1 MREWFN
7 RLEKQTEFSNS
18 KVCAH
23 HYIGFLRRGR
33 EKYIE
38 VVGGNSFPF
47 ATLIHV
53 LKAYARV
60 LWVSFVFRGRR
71 EQCLDA
77 FGISGC
83 NLVQSPGTLI
93 FPHRC
98 QCLFTGLHGARPPP
112 RPARRSSPP
121 LQGDPRSSG
130 LLGAVAVLPGRAG
143 LRSSPAL

>member
-23 HYIGFLRRGR
+23 HYIGFLRRGGR

-38 VVGGNSFPF
+38 VAGGGNSFPF

-98 QCLFTGLHGARPPP
+98 QCLFTGSQPPSP
-112 RPARRSSPP
+112 RVKHL
-121 LQGDPRSSG
+121 LQGWVWF
-130 LLGAVAVLPGRAG
+130 LITA
-143 LRSSPAL
+143 LRERRNKKSKKTV